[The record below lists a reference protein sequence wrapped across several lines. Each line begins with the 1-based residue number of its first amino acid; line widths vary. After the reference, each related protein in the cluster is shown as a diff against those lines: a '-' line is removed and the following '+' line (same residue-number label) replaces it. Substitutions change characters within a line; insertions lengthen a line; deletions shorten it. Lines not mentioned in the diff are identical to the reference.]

1 MRKNKLFCIL
11 ASMTMLVGAGV
22 FVAHDHN
29 VDEVAAAETTDIVDA
44 GKFNAITGKYENKDS
59 KFAYLFTTEDG
70 KQCSWDFSALADS
83 KPSTTDLNGTNL
95 YGLDLSAGDSGK
107 IKTNTNGYIK
117 LATSGGVNLYIP
129 VPEDATGE
137 VGFLFNTKYSKSKYL
152 SLYVNG
158 SENDEKIY
166 TNNNGNYETLSF
178 TNANLTTYNE
188 GKYLHLV
195 YNASGGEVQ
204 VKNFYVK
211 LTTGTFINVTEFNPA
226 LGVTYNHN
234 YVGSE
239 DYVTET
245 TKYGHILNTYTP
257 TRANADFVG
266 WYTEADCINKFDF
279 SSTVSTATTLYAKW
293 ILQFEIEG
301 NGNIVVDG
309 NIVDIAGLTLTLSN
323 SSNTYTSEITDA
335 TYNFGNVK
343 NGEYTL
349 SINDT
354 TGLVAITSSTTITIS
369 EDTDVIGD
377 IAIKASEKMSKTH
390 TWDLTKGLVKGDNGN
405 GLFAGE
411 DMPLKDDGYAQG
423 SNNPKLDND
432 KITPISGAYLTL
444 YVGKA
449 GTVRID
455 THFTGEKTTY
465 VASEGVQLYSHKG
478 AGIEDYLFEFK
489 VEANKTYYVYA
500 SGSKVMINSISY
512 TEEIANPTATVYY
525 QYDNDENPTAVRFI
539 SELVC
544 DPDYIDTITYSF
556 TKDGV
561 PAKNEVKIY
570 TVYSS
575 IADQAE
581 FTQKDNTWYAVLSL
595 TGYVSE
601 YEGSELVVTLN
612 VTFRND
618 TAPITVSRTLTLG
631 Q

>member
-1 MRKNKLFCIL
+1 MRKNKMFCIL
-11 ASMTMLVGAGV
+11 ASMTMLASAGI
-22 FVAHDHN
+22 FVAHNDS
-29 VDEVAAAETTDIVDA
+29 VSEVAAAETTDIVDA

-59 KFAYLFTTEDG
+59 KYAYLFTTEDG

-83 KPSTTDLNGTNL
+83 KPSTTDLNDTNL
-95 YGLDLSAGDSGK
+95 YGLDLSASGSDK

-117 LATSGGVNLYIP
+117 LAKSGGVNLYIP

-137 VGFLFNTKYSKSKYL
+137 VGFLFNTNYSKNKYL
-152 SLYVNG
+152 SLHVNG

-166 TNNNGNYETLSF
+166 TNNVGNYETLSF

-211 LTTGTFINVTEFNPA
+211 LTTGTFINVTEFDPA

-266 WYTEADCINKFDF
+266 WYTEADCINEFDF
-279 SSTVSTATTLYAKW
+279 SNTVSTATTLYAKW
-293 ILQFEIEG
+293 ISQFEIEG

-309 NIVDIAGLTLTLSN
+309 NMADIAGLTLTLSN

-354 TGLVAITSSTTITIS
+354 TGLVSITSATTITIDD
-369 EDTDVIGD
+369 DTDVIGD
-377 IAIKASEKMSKTH
+377 ITIKASEKMSKTH
-390 TWDLTKGLVKGDNGN
+390 TWDLTNGLVKGDNGN
-405 GLFAGE
+405 GLFASE
-411 DMPLKDDGYAQG
+411 KMKYKTDGYAQG
-423 SNNPKLDND
+423 TTNCKASNNKP
-432 KITPISGAYLTL
+432 TEGAYLTL

-449 GTVRID
+449 GTLRVNV
-455 THFTGEKTTY
+455 HFGGNKVGFITCDGSIVAQHTG
-465 VASEGVQLYSHKG
+465 ASSG
-478 AGIEDYLFEFK
+478 EDYLFEVSLK
-489 VEANKTYYVYA
+489 ANKVYYVY
-500 SGSKVMINSISY
+500 STGSKIMLNSISY
-512 TEEIANPTATVYY
+512 TEEIANPTATLHY
-525 QYDNDENPTAVRFI
+525 QYDNDENPTAIRFI

-556 TKDGV
+556 TKNGV
-561 PAKNEVKIY
+561 AANREIKIY

-575 IADQAE
+575 IAEQDE
-581 FTQKDNTWYAVLSL
+581 FVQKDNTWYAVLVLNGLASKDQ
-595 TGYVSE
+595 
-601 YEGSELVVTLN
+601 GSELEVTLTVSFSN
-612 VTFRND
+612 G
-618 TAPITVSRTLTLG
+618 TAPITASRTLTLG